1 MYDLSRFLKAQ
12 EHSYQNALNEM
23 KAGRKRSHWIWY
35 IFPQLRELGKSK
47 TAVYY
52 GIENLD
58 DAKEYLADETLRGR
72 LLEISQ
78 ALLELENNNSVEVMN
93 SRIDSVKLQS
103 SMTLFHLAE
112 PTCEVF
118 KKVIDKFF
126 AGQLDAKT
134 VELCNVAEQN

>member
-58 DAKEYLADETLRGR
+58 EAKEYLADETLRGR

-112 PTCEVF
+112 PV
-118 KKVIDKFF
+118 
-126 AGQLDAKT
+126 
-134 VELCNVAEQN
+134 

>member
-12 EHSYQNALNEM
+12 ESSYERALAEIKN
-23 KAGRKRSHWIWY
+23 GRKSSHWIWY
-35 IFPQLRELGKSK
+35 IFPQLRDLGKSK

-58 DAKEYLADETLRGR
+58 EAKEYLADETLRSR
-72 LLEISQ
+72 LLKISQ
-78 ALLELENNNSVEVMN
+78 ALLELENNNSEQVMN

-112 PTCEVF
+112 PNCETF
-118 KKVIDKFF
+118 TKVIDKYFN
-126 AGQLDAKT
+126 GELDANT
-134 VELCNVAEQN
+134 INLCKVKSP

>member
-1 MYDLSRFLKAQ
+1 MYDFKKFLDAQ
-12 EHSYQNALNEM
+12 KDSYERALAEIKN
-23 KAGRKRSHWIWY
+23 GRKSSHWIWY
-35 IFPQLRELGKSK
+35 IFPQLKIFGRSK

-58 DAKEYLADETLRGR
+58 EAKEYLKDEILRSR

-78 ALLELENNNSVEVMN
+78 ALLELESNDSVKVMN

-103 SMTLFHLAE
+103 SMTLFHLAD

-118 KKVIDKFF
+118 KKVLDKFF
-126 AGQLDAKT
+126 AGEFDINT
-134 VELCNVAEQN
+134 VNFCNEEKI

>member
-1 MYDLSRFLKAQ
+1 MLDVSIFLQAQ
-12 EHSYQNALNEM
+12 ENSYTNALAEI
-23 KAGRKRSHWIWY
+23 KSGRKRSHWIWY
-35 IFPQLRELGKSK
+35 IFPQLKDLGRSK

-58 DAKEYLADETLRGR
+58 DAKKYLEDTVLRAR

-78 ALLELENNNSVEVMN
+78 ALLELENNNSVEVMG

-112 PTCEVF
+112 PTCETF
-118 KKVIDKFF
+118 TKVIEKYFD
-126 AGQLDAKT
+126 GNLDIRT
-134 VELCNVAEQN
+134 VELCKND

>member
-12 EHSYQNALNEM
+12 ESSYERALDEIKN
-23 KAGRKRSHWIWY
+23 GRKSSHWIWY
-35 IFPQLRELGKSK
+35 IFPQLRDLGKSK

-58 DAKEYLADETLRGR
+58 EAKEYLADEILRER

-78 ALLELENNNSVEVMN
+78 ALLELENNNSEQVMN

-103 SMTLFHLAE
+103 SMTLFHLAD
-112 PTCEVF
+112 PNCETF

-126 AGQLDAKT
+126 AGQFDNKT
-134 VELCNVAEQN
+134 VELCNVAKQN

>member
-1 MYDLSRFLKAQ
+1 MYDFKKFLDAQ
-12 EHSYQNALNEM
+12 KDSYDRALAEIKN
-23 KAGRKRSHWIWY
+23 GRKSSHWIWY
-35 IFPQLRELGKSK
+35 IFPQLKILGRSK

-58 DAKEYLADETLRGR
+58 EAKEYLKDEILRSR

-78 ALLELENNNSVEVMN
+78 ALLELESNDSVKVMN

-103 SMTLFHLAE
+103 SMTLFHLAD

-118 KKVIDKFF
+118 KKVLDKFF
-126 AGQLDAKT
+126 AGEFDINT
-134 VELCNVAEQN
+134 VNFCNEEKI